1 LSTIHCGQG
10 NVITDAK
17 VGEQCIEHQSSMLWV
32 TPSQPSSGGL
42 DAMRMGERIGWWEE
56 LIDAIKMNHEH
67 EKFS

>member
-1 LSTIHCGQG
+1 
-10 NVITDAK
+10 
-17 VGEQCIEHQSSMLWV
+17 MLWV

-42 DAMRMGERIGWWEE
+42 NAMRMEKRIGQWEE

>member
-1 LSTIHCGQG
+1 
-10 NVITDAK
+10 
-17 VGEQCIEHQSSMLWV
+17 MLWM